1 MAEVGRKVIILI
13 ACGSGIA
20 TATMVGEHIR
30 ELMNKNNVN
39 AEVRQCGVREIV
51 GNAPEVDVIVT
62 TAKYQGTPVSK
73 PIINALPVLTGMGV
87 DVFDQ
92 KLLDAVKNVK

>member
-1 MAEVGRKVIILI
+1 MPEVGRKYVILI

-30 ELMNKNNVN
+30 ELMAANNIN

-51 GNAPEVDVIVT
+51 GFAPEVDVIVT
-62 TAKYQGTPVSK
+62 TAKYQGTPIPK
-73 PIINALPVLTGMGV
+73 PIINALPVLTGLGV
-87 DVFDQ
+87 DVFNQ
-92 KLLDAVKNVK
+92 KLLDAIKAVK